1 MSATT
6 LGSESSGGQQRTHV
20 RRSFFSP
27 LDLSVRSGQHD
38 DSLRR
43 SHSVHLDQQLI
54 ERVLALVV
62 AAAGAAVLAA
72 SATNGVDLILT

>member
-1 MSATT
+1 MSAT
-6 LGSESSGGQQRTHV
+6 LSLFLFSS
-20 RRSFFSP
+20 
-27 LDLSVRSGQHD
+27 DLSVRSGQHD

-43 SHSVHLDQQLI
+43 SHSVHLDEQLI

-72 SATNGVDLILT
+72 SATNGVDLILKQQRQTW